1 MSDTTDH
8 NTAWR
13 YWPQPLLPLNRNGLL
28 MQLVPVSMVIGLIAY
43 TQDALT
49 GSILLAIVLLPD
61 LYFINLL
68 YTALPVEIVVAN
80 GHIQVLRRG
89 FFRWRPRWEA
99 YALDECRAVLT
110 CFDREGKRRIGSI
123 GQLSTVLVLHKPYL
137 PPVVLE
143 SHDTLK
149 PVKGSWLRWP
159 QYTDSPSA
167 TDFRQAFSRA
177 SGIPD
182 AGFVTA
188 KGVRQAVEQVRR
200 PS

>member
-1 MSDTTDH
+1 MYYQDLLVGSIMLTIT
-8 NTAWR
+8 
-13 YWPQPLLPLNRNGLL
+13 LLP
-28 MQLVPVSMVIGLIAY
+28 A
-43 TQDALT
+43 
-49 GSILLAIVLLPD
+49 

-68 YTALPVEIVVAN
+68 YTALPVEIVVEN
-80 GHIQVLRRG
+80 GQIRVLRRG
-89 FFRWRPRWEA
+89 FFRWQPRWEA
-99 YALDECRAVLT
+99 YALDECLAVLT
-110 CFDREGKRRIGSI
+110 CFDHEGKRHIGSV

-143 SHDTLK
+143 SHDALK
-149 PVKGSWLRWP
+149 PVQGRWLRWP
-159 QYTDSPSA
+159 QYTDSPEA
-167 TDFRQAFSRA
+167 ADFRQAFSRA